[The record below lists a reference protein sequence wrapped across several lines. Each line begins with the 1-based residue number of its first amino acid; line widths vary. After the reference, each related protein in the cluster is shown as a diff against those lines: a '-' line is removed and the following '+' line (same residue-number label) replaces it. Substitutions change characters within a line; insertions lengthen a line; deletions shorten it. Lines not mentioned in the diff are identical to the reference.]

1 MLPLLVWID
10 QSILFCLWFRATNL
24 PLSDAELTKKSY
36 SVNLCIS
43 ALSWNNIIIDDVRLN
58 GKHDCSSG
66 PFIRIF
72 ECSFVFHW
80 LCNCC
85 TAKALYALRCV
96 HCFKFL
102 SRFYYILPFNNGHK
116 SYMYVKKSFTF
127 QASTLANV
135 YTECFVC
142 VHWPTLIFSF
152 VHTSNPRDCEQI

>member
-58 GKHDCSSG
+58 GKHDCICG
-66 PFIRIF
+66 PFIRIW
-72 ECSFVFHW
+72 ECSLVFRW

-102 SRFYYILPFNNGHK
+102 RRFYYILPFNNGHK